1 MANFVPIPV
10 FYGSDNLAR
19 SVSIVVDPRDAVTGD
34 RVPVPLEV
42 QIKDV
47 AAKPI
52 AARSGVYCFIDLKLA
67 AGNYTVQVRPQK
79 NDRSRYF
86 DAEQL
91 FPFDP
96 VPPPA
101 TPLKRNPVQVKLLPR
116 TSYPFEALTT
126 LARGRIVKASNG
138 LPIENAQIFLTLD
151 SVDKGLW
158 QQTDERGEF
167 VIFFPRT
174 QPLDDPA
181 PGVGL
186 KDFKFKLRFEIP
198 AHSHTTIEYTVK
210 EGTVKSINETFPGT

>member
-1 MANFVPIPV
+1 MANFVPTPV

-42 QIKDV
+42 RLKNV
-47 AAKPI
+47 AAEPI
-52 AARSGVYCFIDLKLA
+52 AARSGVYCFTDLKLA

-96 VPPPA
+96 NPLPA
-101 TPLKRNPVQVKLLPR
+101 EPLKRNPVQVKLLPR
-116 TSYPFEALTT
+116 TSYPFDAQTT

-138 LPIENAQIFLTLD
+138 LFIDDAQIFLTLD

-158 QQTDERGEF
+158 QRTDERGEF

-174 QPLDDPA
+174 QPEDNPTA
-181 PGVGL
+181 GL

-198 AHSHTTIEYTVK
+198 GHSHTTIEHTVK

>member
-1 MANFVPIPV
+1 MANFVPTPV

-42 QIKDV
+42 RLKDV
-47 AAKPI
+47 AAEPI
-52 AARSGVYCFIDLKLA
+52 AARSGVYCFTDLKLA

-91 FPFDP
+91 FAFDP
-96 VPPPA
+96 IPLPA
-101 TPLKRNPVQVKLLPR
+101 EPLKRNPVQVKLLPR
-116 TSYPFEALTT
+116 TSYPFDVLTT

-158 QQTDERGEF
+158 QRTDERGEF

-174 QPLDDPA
+174 QPEDNPTA
-181 PGVGL
+181 GL
-186 KDFKFKLRFEIP
+186 KDFKFSLRFEIP

>member
-1 MANFVPIPV
+1 MANFVPPPV

-19 SVSIVVDPRDAVTGD
+19 SVSIVVDPRDAVTGG

-42 QIKDV
+42 RIKDV
-47 AAKPI
+47 AAEPI
-52 AARSGVYCFIDLKLA
+52 AAGSGVYCFTDLRLA

-101 TPLKRNPVQVKLLPR
+101 EPLKRNPVQVKLLPR
-116 TSYPFEALTT
+116 SAYPFDALAT
-126 LARGRIVKASNG
+126 LARGRIVKASDNS
-138 LPIENAQIFLTLD
+138 PVQNAEIFLTLD

-158 QQTDERGEF
+158 QRTDERGEF

-174 QPLDDPA
+174 APADDPS
-181 PGVGL
+181 VGL
-186 KDFKFKLRFEIP
+186 KDFKFKLEFRIP
-198 AHSHTTIEYTVK
+198 NTAPHVTDEDTVK
-210 EGTVKSINETFPGT
+210 EGTTKSVKEIRYLGT